1 MAVNMFERPIPGQ
14 SLTSEPKNRPY
25 ETPPEISDPEEA
37 LMLHLKRLD
46 DVERMDSIM
55 ILLQKG
61 VDVATLTEGLLRS
74 AVMEG
79 IHSID
84 VSLTIAPT
92 VHKFISD
99 TAKALEIDFKTGF
112 EPDEQ
117 EEDRK
122 EKTLVTKMLKDIG
135 YIEGEAPSSDV
146 EPEAAPMEEDQ
157 QMEMDL
163 GEAEQA
169 PSKGLMSRV

>member
-122 EKTLVTKMLKDIG
+122 EKTLVTKM
-135 YIEGEAPSSDV
+135 
-146 EPEAAPMEEDQ
+146 
-157 QMEMDL
+157 
-163 GEAEQA
+163 
-169 PSKGLMSRV
+169 